1 MLQSTDTPLREAS
14 KMNNTYLLDAS
25 IIIVNFNTRQL
36 TLDCLQSVYASSTSY
51 SYEVIVVDNA
61 SYDGSVEAIRK
72 AYPQIRLIAN
82 NDNTGFAVANNQGM
96 KIAKGRYILLLNS
109 DTVVQLDTLQT
120 MIGFMDR
127 HPEMGASGCKV
138 ILPDGSLD
146 KACKRGFPTPS
157 ASFYYA
163 FGISRLFPD
172 RPKFNQYQ
180 LEHLSPDD
188 EYPVDCLVGAFML
201 VRRETIDQ
209 VGGLDET
216 FFMYGE
222 DIDWCYRIKEAGW
235 GIFYYPRTYI
245 VHYKGGSARRKPL
258 KITYEFHRA
267 MWVFHRK
274 HYAKKYNLLTNTA
287 VWMGISLKFTLSLL
301 RSKLSPPSRQVRTET
316 RLRAENEASSEVNP

>member
-14 KMNNTYLLDAS
+14 KMYNTYLLDVS

-36 TLDCLQSVYASSTSY
+36 TLDCLASVYASQTSY
-51 SYEVIVVDNA
+51 QYEVIVIDNA
-61 SYDGSVEAIRK
+61 SHDGSVEAIREV
-72 AYPQIRLIAN
+72 YPDVQLIAN
-82 NDNTGFAVANNQGM
+82 QNNTGFAVANNQGM
-96 KIAKGRYILLLNS
+96 EVAKGRYILLLNS
-109 DTVVQLDTLQT
+109 DTVVQPDTLHT
-120 MIGFMDR
+120 MIYFMDR

-180 LEHLSPDD
+180 LGHLSPDD

-274 HYAKKYNLLTNTA
+274 HYAKKYNILTNTA

-301 RSKLSPPSRQVRTET
+301 RSKLSPPSRQGQTAARM
-316 RLRAENEASSEVNP
+316 RAENEASSEVNS

>member
-1 MLQSTDTPLREAS
+1 MV
-14 KMNNTYLLDAS
+14 DAS
-25 IIIVNFNTRQL
+25 IIIVNYNTRQL
-36 TLDCLQSVYASSTSY
+36 TLDCLESVYASITSY
-51 SYEVIVVDNA
+51 SYEVIVIDNA
-61 SYDGSVEAIRK
+61 SRDDSVQAIRE
-72 AYPQIRLIAN
+72 AYPQVQLIAN
-82 NDNTGFAVANNQGM
+82 SNNTGFAKANNQGM
-96 KIAKGRYILLLNS
+96 KATKARYILLLNS
-109 DTVVQLDTLQT
+109 DTVVQPDTLHT
-120 MIGFMDR
+120 MVAFMDR

-163 FGISRLFPD
+163 FGISRMFPD

-180 LEHLSPDD
+180 LGHLSPDD
-188 EYPVDCLVGAFML
+188 EYPVDCLVGAFIL

-287 VWMGISLKFTLSLL
+287 VWVGISLKFTLSLL
-301 RSKLSPPSRQVRTET
+301 RSKLSLPSRQGQTAT
-316 RLRAENEASSEVNP
+316 RMRAENEASSEVNP

>member
-14 KMNNTYLLDAS
+14 KMNNTYLLDVS

-36 TLDCLQSVYASSTSY
+36 TLDCLASMYASQTSY
-51 SYEVIVVDNA
+51 KYEVIVIDNA
-61 SYDGSVEAIRK
+61 SHDGSVEAIREV
-72 AYPQIRLIAN
+72 YPDVQLIAN
-82 NDNTGFAVANNQGM
+82 QNNTGFAVANNQGM
-96 KIAKGRYILLLNS
+96 ELAKGRYILLLNS
-109 DTVVQLDTLQT
+109 DTVVQPDTLHT
-120 MIGFMDR
+120 MIYFMDR

-180 LEHLSPDD
+180 LGHLSPDD

-274 HYAKKYNLLTNTA
+274 HYAKKYNLLTNAA

>member
-1 MLQSTDTPLREAS
+1 MGRIGNQQYSSPP
-14 KMNNTYLLDAS
+14 DAS
-25 IIIVNFNTRQL
+25 IIIVNYNTRQL
-36 TLDCLQSVYASSTSY
+36 TLDCLASVYATHTSY
-51 SYEVIVVDNA
+51 RLEIIVIDNA
-61 SYDGSVEAIRK
+61 SHDGSVEAIREV
-72 AYPQIRLIAN
+72 YPSVQLIAN
-82 NDNTGFAVANNQGM
+82 NHNTGFAVANNQGI
-96 KIAKGRYILLLNS
+96 KVAIGRYILLLNS
-109 DTVVQLDTLQT
+109 DTVIQPDTLQT
-120 MIGFMDR
+120 MVGFMDR

-180 LEHLSPDD
+180 LGHLSPDD

-201 VRRETIDQ
+201 VRRETIEQ
-209 VGGLDET
+209 IGGLDET

-287 VWMGISLKFTLSLL
+287 VWVGISLKFTLSLL
-301 RSKLSPPSRQVRTET
+301 RSKLSLPSRQGQTAT
-316 RLRAENEASSEVNP
+316 RMRAENEASSEVNP